1 MFGTLIQ
8 SECNHESCSNC
19 LVLESENHYLKQKVR
34 ILESILDTSETIA
47 EINQTLLS
55 NHDTSINQTLT
66 HQLNSD
72 VGVQT
77 DPPDNS
83 DVIQDGLF
91 EVPESFML
99 IDSNG
104 NVEGPDSLFSC
115 DSEYEGNLSFT
126 TAISTAQ

>member
-1 MFGTLIQ
+1 M
-8 SECNHESCSNC
+8 
-19 LVLESENHYLKQKVR
+19 R

-55 NHDTSINQTLT
+55 NHDTSINQTVT

-83 DVIQDGLF
+83 NVIQDGLF

-104 NVEGPDSLFSC
+104 NVEGPDSLLSC
-115 DSEYEGNLSFT
+115 DSEHEGKSLFYYSDINSSMNF
-126 TAISTAQ
+126 QQVFQ